1 MLLSEREI
9 RVPKP
14 NANVGLLQHLAT
26 AVQDQL
32 GEDSYPVRIAVARTS
47 DDEYVLELGTLSGSA
62 ECSFF
67 PTCSIFDSVKRQ
79 YEHTDQFNAVLAI
92 PTGIGAELGGHSGDA
107 GPVARLLAQA
117 CDTLITHP
125 NVVNASDI
133 NELPENGLYVEGSVI
148 SRFLMGTVGLSRVRS
163 NRVLMVMD
171 EHEYAFFHEAAINS
185 VSAARAALGLDC
197 PLVVKMEDKLL
208 MRSLYSRSGRAVGS
222 IEFLERL
229 CEVLTVYRDEYDAVA
244 LSSVIQLP
252 DHFHRDYFRDD
263 RYDMVNPWGGVE
275 AMLTHA
281 VSMLFNVPSAHSPMM
296 SSKEV
301 LDLDVGIVDPRK
313 SAETVSTTYLHCILK
328 GLHRSPRL
336 IPNAPLHGSPGL
348 LTVADCSC
356 LIIPD
361 GCIGLPTLAALEQG
375 IPVIAVHNKNCLG
388 HSLSE
393 LPFGRGQLVTVD
405 NYLEAV
411 GVMTALRSGVALDSV
426 KRPMPSTRVIAQGIE
441 GSEDRA
447 GRASNRTSTSALNVK
462 PDFS

>member
-1 MLLSEREI
+1 MLLSEEEI
-9 RVPKP
+9 RIPKHTGH
-14 NANVGLLQHLAT
+14 AGLLAHLAQT
-26 AVQDQL
+26 TIEQMPEGSV
-32 GEDSYPVRIAVARTS
+32 PVRIAVTRTDS
-47 DDEYVLELGTLSGSA
+47 EGYTTELGSLSGLA
-62 ECSFF
+62 ESSFH
-67 PTCSIFDSVKRQ
+67 PACSIFDFKKRR
-79 YEHTDQFNAVLAI
+79 YEHTDQFNAVLLV

-107 GPVARLLAQA
+107 GPMSRLIAQA

-148 SRFLMGTVGLSRVRS
+148 SRLLMGSVGLGKVRS

-171 EHEYAFFHEAAINS
+171 EHEYAFFHEAAVNS

-197 PLVVKMEDKLL
+197 PLVVKMADKIL

-229 CEVLTVYRDEYDAVA
+229 CEILHAHRDQYDAVA

-252 DHFHRDYFRDD
+252 SHCHGDYFREDN
-263 RYDMVNPWGGVE
+263 YDMVNPWGGVE

-281 VSMLFNVPSAHSPMM
+281 VSMLFDVPSAHSPMM

-301 LDLDVGIVDPRK
+301 MDLDVGIVDPRK

-328 GLHRSPRL
+328 GLHKSPR
-336 IPNAPLHGSPGL
+336 IIGNASIHTSGGL
-348 LTVADCSC
+348 LTAADVSC

-375 IPVIAVHNKNCLG
+375 IPVIAVRNKNCMHNHL
-388 HSLSE
+388 E
-393 LPFGRGQLVTVD
+393 ALPFKRGQLFLVN

-411 GVMTALRSGVALDSV
+411 GVMCALRCGVALDSV
-426 KRPMPSTRVIAQGIE
+426 MRPIPSTQVLTQATQPGF
-441 GSEDRA
+441 DLL
-447 GRASNRTSTSALNVK
+447 SNETTDNQCTK
-462 PDFS
+462 

>member
-1 MLLSEREI
+1 MLLSEHEI
-9 RVPKP
+9 RIPKRCGHT
-14 NANVGLLQHLAT
+14 GLLQHLAK
-26 AVQDQL
+26 AVQDQMP
-32 GEDSYPVRIAVARTS
+32 EDSVPVRIAVTKADT
-47 DDEYVLELGTLSGSA
+47 DEYVLELGTLSGLA
-62 ECSFF
+62 ESSFY
-67 PTCSIFDSVKRQ
+67 PTCSIFDSARRQ
-79 YEHTDQFNAVLAI
+79 YEHTDQFNAVLVI

-107 GPVARLLAQA
+107 GPVARLVAQA

-133 NELPENGLYVEGSVI
+133 NELPRNGLYVEGSVI
-148 SRFLMGTVGLSRVRS
+148 SRFLLGNVGLGRVRS

-185 VSAARAALGLDC
+185 VSAARAALGMDC
-197 PLVVKMEDKLL
+197 PLVIKMKDKLL
-208 MRSLYSRSGRAVGS
+208 MRSLYSRSGRAAGS

-229 CEVLTVYRDEYDAVA
+229 CEILYRYRDQYDAVA

-252 DHFHRDYFRDD
+252 SHFHSDYFRDD

-296 SSKEV
+296 SSKEI
-301 LDLDVGIVDPRK
+301 LDLDVCIVYPRK

-348 LTVADCSC
+348 LTVADVSC

-361 GCIGLPTLAALEQG
+361 GCIGLPTLAALEQN
-375 IPVIAVHNKNCLG
+375 IPVIAVRNKNCLG

-426 KRPMPSTRVIAQGIE
+426 RRPMPSTRVIAHGIE
-441 GSEDRA
+441 GIEDRA
-447 GRASNRTSTSALNVK
+447 GTASHRASTSSLNE
-462 PDFS
+462 